1 MSRIRADRY
10 TNRLGTG
17 APTFSNGVN
26 VIGNVGV
33 GTTVPTSNLT
43 VKGDM
48 NVTGTVSVG
57 GTLSY
62 EDVTSIDSVG
72 VITARSDVS
81 IADKIIHT
89 GDTNTAIRFPA
100 ADTFTVETSG
110 SEKLRITS
118 AGNIGVG
125 LTNPTNKL
133 QVANGHINLSSGY
146 SIQWSDSHERIEQS
160 DGKIEFF
167 TANGEKMVLS
177 GDNLGIG
184 TAAPL
189 RQLEVFSTGHATAA
203 IKGNTQSSV
212 FFVDNADSNI
222 GQISYIHA
230 DNYMYFRVND
240 AERLRITSA
249 GITSVTGSLAV
260 NGENYPTAGALSN
273 RNLIVNGSMLIAQR
287 GTSASA
293 TNAMDTVDR
302 FKVASNVAVSRYQY
316 TLLSSDAP
324 YNEGLRKYLQ
334 IMNAPSIVSDS
345 YREIDYK
352 VEAQDLA
359 QSGWKYNSSSSYITL
374 SFWVRAS
381 VSQTYYLYLR
391 TDDGTDRVYTFPYA
405 LTANTWKKVVHTI
418 PGDSNITVNT
428 DNGLGLLI
436 RWLPWY
442 GTDFTGSGATNET
455 WRNSSSDYV
464 QDMTSTWANTSEST
478 FDLTGVQLEVGEKNT
493 PFENRPISEELLRC
507 HRYFIRQDWVLCNSI
522 TGIAYRWVPPGPSVN
537 MRTAPAMSYFNPSN
551 GTANQTYEH
560 SSGTLRTINSSP
572 AALSATSG
580 TTAYFGTSTNGTYGQ
595 YVRVF
600 MNAEL

>member
-26 VIGNVGV
+26 ITGNVGV
-33 GTTVPTSNLT
+33 GTTVPTSKLT
-43 VKGDM
+43 VVGNM

-57 GTLSY
+57 GTLTY

-72 VITARSDVS
+72 IITAQSG
-81 IADKIIHT
+81 IHVP
-89 GDTNTAIRFPA
+89 G
-100 ADTFTVETSG
+100 G
-110 SEKLRITS
+110 
-118 AGNIGVG
+118 GNLV
-125 LTNPTNKL
+125 
-133 QVANGHINLSSGY
+133 
-146 SIQWSDSHERIEQS
+146 
-160 DGKIEFF
+160 
-167 TANGEKMVLS
+167 
-177 GDNLGIG
+177 GIG
-184 TAAPL
+184 TTNPL
-189 RQLEVFSTGHATAA
+189 SRLHVSGTHNSHIRMTNTSDDALDLIGDSNRTSANSSILA
-203 IKGNTQSSV
+203 IKGRWNGTDVAKIVFQAATDTTDKDDGNILFHTKDSGSS
-212 FFVDNADSNI
+212 I
-222 GQISYIHA
+222 
-230 DNYMYFRVND
+230 
-240 AERLRITSA
+240 AERLRITST

-287 GTSASA
+287 GTSSFG
-293 TNAMDTVDR
+293 TTGIDTVDR
-302 FKVASNVAVSRYQY
+302 FKVASNVGVSRYQY
-316 TLLSSDAP
+316 TLNTNELP
-324 YNEGLRKYLQ
+324 WNEGLRKYLQ
-334 IMNAPSIVSDS
+334 IMNASSSVANS

-391 TDDGTDRVYTFPYA
+391 TDDGTDRVYSFPYA

-418 PGDSNITVNT
+418 PGDSNIAVNT

-442 GTDFTGSGATNET
+442 GTDYTGSSATNET
-455 WRNSSSDYV
+455 WRNSTSDYV
-464 QDMTSTWANTSEST
+464 QDMTNTWANTDEST

-507 HRYFIRQDWVLCNSI
+507 QRYFIRQNWVLCNNI

-537 MRTAPAMSYFNPSN
+537 MRTSPAMSYFHPST

-560 SSGTLRTINSSP
+560 SSGTVRTINSSP

-580 TTAYFGTSTNGTYGQ
+580 STIYFGTSTNGTYGQ
-595 YVRVF
+595 YVRVH
-600 MNAEL
+600 MDAEL